1 MAIKINNLNS
11 KNPQGYSYVDIH
23 FDLEEIQ
30 KDGGKGIETNIVA
43 GKDIMVDINT
53 TAIRN
58 SLINILTTSK
68 GQRPLL
74 PNFGINLYNYIGSP
88 ITESM
93 GGLIG
98 AEIDRG
104 ITQWEPR
111 VKINKI
117 FIIPNP
123 DRYLYQIILV
133 LDPVDLLNEQIVLT
147 GNLAQ
152 EKGFTF
158 VEGPVKL
165 NR

>member
-11 KNPQGYSYVDIH
+11 KNPKGYSYVDIH
-23 FDLEEIQ
+23 FDLQEIQ
-30 KDGGKGIETNIVA
+30 KDGGRGMGTSIVA
-43 GKDIMVDINT
+43 GKDIVVDTNT

-58 SLINILTTSK
+58 SLINILSTSK

-74 PNFGINLYNYIGSP
+74 PNFGINLYSYIGSP

-93 GGLIG
+93 GGLMA
-98 AEIDRG
+98 AEIQRG

-111 VKINKI
+111 VKVDKI
-117 FIIPNP
+117 YIIPNP
-123 DRYLYQIILV
+123 DQYLYQIILAFT
-133 LDPVDLLNEQIVLT
+133 PVNLQNEQIVLT

-158 VEGPVKL
+158 IEAPVTFK
-165 NR
+165 